1 MKHQVVIQVGIAH
14 HPLPQAVIQ
23 VGTVIV
29 PASRAR
35 GIAIV
40 PAQAV
45 VGIAVPAVRI
55 QAGIVDQVQAGQTGN
70 IKVENEKLLE
80 L

>member
-1 MKHQVVIQVGIAH
+1 MIQVGIAH

-29 PASRAR
+29 PAQAVV
-35 GIAIV
+35 GIAV

-55 QAGIVDQVQAGQTGN
+55 RAGIVDRVQAGQTGN
-70 IKVENEKLLE
+70 IKVEK
-80 L
+80 